1 MKMNCSE
8 TRVRLDDYYD
18 DELSVLEFRAVNE
31 HLASC
36 DECKHELQAVDA
48 LRQALRDM
56 PVAEVDDEF
65 ENRIFGEVRKHYS
78 GASSSRFAAGFMT
91 AMAAGLALW
100 FATSIFIPQLPVDDA
115 SQVVMVAL
123 NDAYEVRLKFDAP
136 VDLEQVTLSIDLPDN
151 IELEGYADRKELTWQ
166 TQLKQG
172 QNILALPL
180 KAVAIGEGELVAQL
194 FYGDKSRSFR
204 VILKTTGNDALI
216 YQVRKFN
223 SV

>member
-31 HLASC
+31 HLVSC
-36 DECKHELQAVDA
+36 DECNHELQAVDA
-48 LRQALRDM
+48 LRQALKAL
-56 PVAEVDDEF
+56 PVAEVDDDF
-65 ENRIFGEVRKHYS
+65 ENRVLGEVRKHYAGRS
-78 GASSSRFAAGFMT
+78 GSKFMAGFMT
-91 AMAAGLALW
+91 AVAAGLALW
-100 FATSIFIPQLPVDDA
+100 FATSIFIPQLPVDNT

-123 NDAYEVRLKFDAP
+123 DDAYVVRLKFDAP
-136 VDLEQVTLSIDLPDN
+136 VDLDKVTLSIGLPDN
-151 IELEGYADRKELTWQ
+151 IELEGYTDRKELTWQ

-172 QNILALPL
+172 QNVLALPL
-180 KAVAIGEGELVAQL
+180 KAVAIGEGELVAQI

-204 VILKTTGNDALI
+204 VKLKTTGNDVLN
-216 YQVRKFN
+216 YQVQKFN